1 MILTSHIYN
10 ARHAHQTTRLAV
22 KTSRPQRT
30 IAKLR
35 YSFGNTLK
43 GGCKNIFDVIPSQNS
58 YCTMGKLKLGIIREG
73 KVPPDKRVPL
83 SPAQCKEAISTFSNV
98 DLVVQKSPIRKF
110 DDSKYQDL
118 GTKLQEDI
126 SDCDVI
132 IGVKEVQIKDLIPNK
147 KFFFFSHTIKQ
158 QPYNADLLRAVL
170 DKNIELI
177 DWETLTKPNGT
188 RLIGFGRYAGI
199 VGCYNGFLAWGKR
212 FKSFDLKPA
221 HQCEDRA
228 EMEGE
233 YVKIDLPSTTKIVI
247 TSNGRVARGAMEV
260 LKGIGIK
267 KVSPNEYLNQTFS
280 EPVYTQLSVEH
291 YSKMPD
297 DSPFVKADFY
307 KDGSKFVSD
316 FKKWSAI
323 TDFFIPCHYYES
335 GSPYLF
341 TREEAKSSDF
351 NIKVV
356 ADISCDIDGPVAST
370 LRPSTVA
377 DPYYGY
383 NPQTES
389 ECEFD
394 ADGAIT
400 VMAVDNL
407 PCELP
412 KDASEDFGKELLK
425 NILPNLLIEDCD
437 DVLER
442 ATITRNGKLTERY
455 SYLQNYVDRK

>member
-1 MILTSHIYN
+1 
-10 ARHAHQTTRLAV
+10 
-22 KTSRPQRT
+22 
-30 IAKLR
+30 
-35 YSFGNTLK
+35 
-43 GGCKNIFDVIPSQNS
+43 
-58 YCTMGKLKLGIIREG
+58 MGELKLGIIREG

-83 SPAQCKEAISTFSNV
+83 SPAQCEEANSIFPNL
-98 DLVVQKSPIRKF
+98 DLIVQNSPIRKF
-110 DDSKYQDL
+110 ADAKYDEL
-118 GTKLQEDI
+118 GISLQEDI
-126 SDCDVI
+126 SNCDVI
-132 IGVKEVQIKDLIPNK
+132 MGVKEVQIKDLIPNK

-177 DWETLTKPNGT
+177 DWETLTKSNGT

-212 FKSFDLKPA
+212 FKSFDLKSA
-221 HQCEDRA
+221 HKCEDRT

-233 YVKIDLPSTTKIVI
+233 YPKIDIPSNTKIVI
-247 TSNGRVARGAMEV
+247 TSNGRVAGGAMEV
-260 LKGIGIK
+260 LNGIGIK
-267 KVSPNEYLNQTFS
+267 KVSPNDYLTQTFT

-291 YSKMPD
+291 YNKTADGSR
-297 DSPFVKADFY
+297 FVKADFY
-307 KDGSKFVSD
+307 KNGSSFVSD
-316 FKKWSAI
+316 FKKWSDI

-341 TREEAKSSDF
+341 TRDDVKSTDF

-370 LRPSTVA
+370 LRPSTISN
-377 DPYYGY
+377 PFYGY

-394 ADGAIT
+394 AKGAIT

-455 SYLQNYVDRK
+455 AYLQNYVDGK